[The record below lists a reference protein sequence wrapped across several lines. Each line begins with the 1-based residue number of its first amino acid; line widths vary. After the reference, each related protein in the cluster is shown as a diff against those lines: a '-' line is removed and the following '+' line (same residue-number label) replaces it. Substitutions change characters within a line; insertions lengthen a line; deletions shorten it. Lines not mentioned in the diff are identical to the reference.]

1 MNTKQICQAIKI
13 TPKALRVYE
22 NCGLVFPQR
31 EKNGYRNYTDEN
43 MVKLREILLLK
54 EMGFSLQ
61 QIKALTARSNMEK
74 SQNTIHSLT
83 KSLCFQMKVIEKRVE
98 ELASIRNAINDSI
111 NDLLNEPNQ
120 IEAPYFE
127 KINKTLA
134 YNRGQRQDWI
144 DRWGFDAWAGSYD
157 EFVKNVQGEL
167 GIFEGYAEA
176 LTKVRQLAMEDSP
189 LRILDLG
196 CGTGNLCGELS
207 NNLEIVGVDQ
217 SIEMLLIAR
226 KKYPKMSL
234 RLGNFLEKS
243 YCTNYFDVVV
253 STYALHHI
261 KPEEKVKVLKN
272 MCDYLTNKGKII
284 IVDLMFFNYSERER
298 CHAEFLARNR
308 TDLWEIIDD
317 EYYFVI
323 EDLQGFVAEMGLT
336 MHYEHIANF
345 TWLIT
350 IEHFAYG
357 ESGQYGVDLCRE

>member
-22 NCGLVFPQR
+22 NRGLVFPQR
-31 EKNGYRNYTDEN
+31 EKNGYRNYTEEN
-43 MVKLREILLLK
+43 LVKLREILLLK

-61 QIKALTARSNMEK
+61 EIKALIGRKAEK
-74 SQNTIHSLT
+74 SQSTVHTFIRSLY
-83 KSLCFQMKVIEKRVE
+83 FQMKVIEKRVE
-98 ELASIRNAINDSI
+98 ELASIRSAINNSI
-111 NDLLNEPNQ
+111 NDLLSEPDQ
-120 IEAPYFE
+120 MGTPYFG
-127 KINKTLA
+127 KINETLA
-134 YNRGQRQDWI
+134 NNRRQRQQWV

-157 EFVKNVQGEL
+157 EFVSTVQGEL

-176 LTKVRQLAMEDSP
+176 MSKVRQLVMEDSP

-207 NNLEIVGVDQ
+207 QSVEIVGVDQ

-226 KKYPKMSL
+226 DKYPQMSL

-253 STYALHHI
+253 STYALHHV
-261 KPEEKVKVLKN
+261 KPEEKVRVLQN
-272 MCDYLTNKGKII
+272 MCDYLTSKGRII
-284 IVDLMFFNYSERER
+284 IADLMFFNYAERKR
-298 CHAEFLARNR
+298 CRAEFLARDR
-308 TDLWEIIDD
+308 ADLWEIIDD
-317 EYYFVI
+317 EYYLVI
-323 EDLQGFVAEMGLT
+323 EDWQSYVVKMGLT

-350 IEHFAYG
+350 IERFARN
-357 ESGQYGVDLCRE
+357 D